1 MFCIHFEILYS
12 FYHDK
17 TILNYLRLYFYALF
31 SSLNTKM
38 GMFAL
43 NFTEYKVLCLI
54 HLGTRHDG
62 W

>member
-1 MFCIHFEILYS
+1 L
-12 FYHDK
+12 
-17 TILNYLRLYFYALF
+17 YALF
-31 SSLNTKM
+31 PSLYSKM

-43 NFTEYKVLCLI
+43 NFIEYTVLCLI